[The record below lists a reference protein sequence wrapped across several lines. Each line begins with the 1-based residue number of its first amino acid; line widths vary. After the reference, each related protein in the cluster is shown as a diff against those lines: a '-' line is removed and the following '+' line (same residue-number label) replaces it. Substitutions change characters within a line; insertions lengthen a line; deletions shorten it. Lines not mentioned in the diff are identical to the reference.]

1 MSVILSLTDG
11 WTGMLGP
18 FTLKV
23 DGAPISLSGFTVAL
37 VLHDP
42 TGALVTPGG
51 TVTVDPDQIGHPG
64 QVSYQP
70 VATDFVYSGSFPYA
84 HQQPYT
90 LHWKVTDLAN
100 KVVFFPN
107 GAADFIN
114 VYKT

>member
-1 MSVILSLTDG
+1 MSVLLSLTDG
-11 WTGMLGP
+11 WTQQLGP

-23 DGAPISLSGFTVAL
+23 DNVPVNLGGFTVAMI
-37 VLHDP
+37 LHDP

-51 TVTVDPDQIGHPG
+51 TVTVDPDQVNNPG
-64 QVSYQP
+64 QVYYQP
-70 VATDFVYSGSFPYA
+70 VATDFVYSSAFPYA

-107 GAADFIN
+107 GQADFIN
-114 VYKT
+114 VYKA